1 MTWVIGASSIFGY
14 GAIMADVRITFSN
27 GHERDMLQKAYP
39 LGPYIIGGFA
49 GSVKIGFELL
59 HSLQYGMAPPAS
71 AGPPD
76 SVWTW
81 EPVGVAHEWQPIAK
95 TIFANAEPGEQ
106 ALQSQILIVGI
117 SHEDLTSDAVKA
129 PKVIQRPH
137 AIIIRMMSPE
147 FEPLVTSRPLS
158 IEHIGSGAFV
168 DKYVDLMKHYVDPMS
183 GTLQAETAA
192 FGMWPKMLAR
202 GVRQAVSD
210 DPVSGISPHVHILVC
225 RSGQMFMMNNDT
237 TIVPTGKDPIE
248 FKMPKVAQSYAE
260 FLAMCNATGI
270 IAAGARS

>member
-1 MTWVIGASSIFGY
+1 M
-14 GAIMADVRITFSN
+14 
-27 GHERDMLQKAYP
+27 
-39 LGPYIIGGFA
+39 
-49 GSVKIGFELL
+49 KIGFELL

-95 TIFANAEPGEQ
+95 TIFANAEPAER

-117 SHEDLTSDAVKA
+117 SHEDLTSDVVKA
-129 PKVIQRPH
+129 PNVIQRPR
-137 AIIIRMMSPE
+137 AVIIRMKSPE
-147 FEPLVTSRPLS
+147 FEPLFTSKPLS

-168 DKYVDLMKHYVDPMS
+168 DKYVDLMKHYFDPMS

-202 GVRQAVSD
+202 GVRQVVSD
-210 DPVSGISPHVHILVC
+210 DPVSGISPHVHISVC

-237 TIVPTGKDPIE
+237 TIVPKGKDPIK

-260 FLAMCNATGI
+260 FLAMCSATGI
-270 IAAGARS
+270 TAAGAQAAPIADGRCRRSSLHVRKYFTADRGE